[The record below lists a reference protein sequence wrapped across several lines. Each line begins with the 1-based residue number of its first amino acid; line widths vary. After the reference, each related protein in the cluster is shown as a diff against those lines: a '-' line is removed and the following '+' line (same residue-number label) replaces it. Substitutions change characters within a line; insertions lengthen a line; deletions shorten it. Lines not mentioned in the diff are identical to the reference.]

1 MKSKLIAL
9 SLALAGLSGIAT
21 AAPVLQT
28 CASMEVTHNSN
39 IGLSYSL
46 SCEAGDW
53 HLKYT
58 GSIPSGNEPV
68 AAQYRLDVARPDGT
82 SFTMNRT
89 VNTPAPAHL
98 GRMLVREAV
107 LLDSGELA
115 LRDCKEFA
123 CTLYRPVG
131 IKGSLAKSTIT
142 VTPEVKR
149 LTDERAALAEAL
161 KQRTTQLKEQTTLV
175 ELQLQNVGALE
186 RQLADVQAQL
196 KKATADYEATLAKA
210 ASAHDAEA
218 KSLKEQAER
227 DVARLTK
234 ESKDAQAAADSEW
247 NAKLS
252 SALNKADGEWG
263 AKLAAMAAQRD
274 SALESIKNL
283 TAELAAA
290 QDALKKQDAVHK
302 DVIGGLEKVNA
313 EISDELEKVR
323 GQLDAANKAAEST
336 KAYEFAIK
344 DLVEQHNAQL
354 AAVRQA
360 LPDTNFNGLLQEL
373 SIPKVVGAP
382 NETAKAPV
390 AEKEATPKAEA
401 PATPTKKPVKAKLLK
416 TKKVGN

>member
-39 IGLSYSL
+39 IGLSYAL

-53 HLKYT
+53 RLKYT

-131 IKGSLAKSTIT
+131 FKGNLAKSTIT

-149 LTDERAALAEAL
+149 LTDERAELTEAL
-161 KQRTTQLKEQTTLV
+161 KQRTAQLKEQTLLV
-175 ELQLQNVGALE
+175 ERQMQNVGALE
-186 RQLADVQAQL
+186 RQLADAQAQL

-210 ASAHDAEA
+210 STDHAAEVKA
-218 KSLKEQAER
+218 LKEKAENDVTRLAGEAQKSQAN
-227 DVARLTK
+227 A
-234 ESKDAQAAADSEW
+234 DAEW
-247 NAKLS
+247 NAKLAA
-252 SALNKADGEWG
+252 ALNKAEGDWG
-263 AKLAAMAAQRD
+263 AKLAAMAQQRD
-274 SALESIKNL
+274 SALESINNL
-283 TAELAAA
+283 TAQLAEA
-290 QDALKKQDAVHK
+290 QAALKKQEAVYK
-302 DVIGGLEKVNA
+302 DVIVGLEKVNA
-313 EISDELEKVR
+313 DMSNELAKVR
-323 GQLDAANKAAEST
+323 GQLDVASKAAEAT
-336 KAYEFAIK
+336 QAYEFAIK

-373 SIPKVVGAP
+373 SIPKVVGAHQ
-382 NETAKAPV
+382 EAAKPAVVEQKAAPKV
-390 AEKEATPKAEA
+390 EA
-401 PATPTKKPVKAKLLK
+401 PAVQAKKPGKAKLLK
-416 TKKVGN
+416 TQKVGS

>member
-1 MKSKLIAL
+1 MKSKIVAL

-28 CASMEVTHNSN
+28 CAAMEVTHNSN

-46 SCEAGDW
+46 SCAAGDW
-53 HLKYT
+53 RLKYT

-131 IKGSLAKSTIT
+131 FKGNLAKSTIT

-149 LTDERAALAEAL
+149 LTDERAELAEAL
-161 KQRTTQLKEQTTLV
+161 KKRTEELKQQTLLV
-175 ELQLQNVGALE
+175 ELQLQNVGSLE
-186 RQLADVQAQL
+186 RQLADAQAQL
-196 KKATADYEATLAKA
+196 KKATADYEATLSKA
-210 ASAHDAEA
+210 AMDRAAEVKA
-218 KSLKEQAER
+218 LKEKAEG
-227 DVARLTK
+227 DVARIASEAQSGQAK
-234 ESKDAQAAADSEW
+234 ADADWS
-247 NAKLS
+247 AKLAA
-252 SALNKADGEWG
+252 ALNKADGDWG
-263 AKLAAMAAQRD
+263 AKLAAMAQQRD
-274 SALESIKNL
+274 SALESINTL
-283 TAELAAA
+283 TVQLTDA
-290 QDALKKQDAVHK
+290 QAALKKQEAVHK
-302 DVIGGLEKVNA
+302 EVVAGLEKVNA
-313 EISDELEKVR
+313 ELSDELAKVR
-323 GQLDAANKAAEST
+323 SQLDTANKAAEAT
-336 KAYEFAIK
+336 QAYEFAIK

-360 LPDTNFNGLLQEL
+360 LPDTNFNGLLHEL

-382 NETAKAPV
+382 HEAVKPADVAKTAAPKPDV
-390 AEKEATPKAEA
+390 
-401 PATPTKKPVKAKLLK
+401 PAAATKKQPKGKLLT